1 MIYINEYK
9 KDFKMFVD
17 KAKSLLDEEKND
29 DAIRFYRK
37 AIISLENLMKF
48 DENKYNNQ
56 FMRIRKKK

>member
-1 MIYINEYK
+1 MVDLNEYK